1 MKIDTGQ
8 LVGFGECYT
17 AAWCSQDPERV
28 ASLFSTS
35 GSSSINGGAPAVG
48 KGAIREVAQ
57 GFMTAF
63 PDLVMTM
70 DEVRIE
76 GDSIVYHWTFASTN
90 MGPGGTGQQVLF
102 SGFEEWEIGADGLI
116 ARSLGHFDEADYQ
129 RQLMEHGT
137 SAGQQRRRTRPG
149 TRVSGPHA

>member
-76 GDSIVYHWTFASTN
+76 GDSIVYHWTFA
-90 MGPGGTGQQVLF
+90 
-102 SGFEEWEIGADGLI
+102 
-116 ARSLGHFDEADYQ
+116 
-129 RQLMEHGT
+129 
-137 SAGQQRRRTRPG
+137 
-149 TRVSGPHA
+149 